1 MSVSQSDVAYMRS
14 KVNEQK
20 RVQAHLQQELG
31 IIESGVRNANQR
43 MGNLQNHIYSTLTSA
58 ENDVAQSQQNLVEA
72 YRMQGEIDKLYESFK
87 AMEMANKKIRACND
101 KKYYEF
107 GSYRTVRKIVLG
119 FLDNLDMNMVSS
131 DVIYKAV
138 ETEQLRQP
146 DYWLT
151 LALLSIMAWKEDDRE
166 LADQCIQKAVDLDK
180 KNASV
185 FFMLFNMRM
194 ERFDAAMK
202 WFLFYQECS
211 LSGADNKTFIMLFS
225 LISKN
230 IQDQVDETVSAE
242 IETFINRILEYTV
255 QSENYSEQE
264 LVDYAAA
271 VFQMKMPQENI
282 NYPLLQK
289 YCLEYSNLQANM
301 MRAKNNT
308 VILQLISNIGCVSE
322 ENMNHYLTDF
332 INDLIQEPNTEEKI
346 VYDEIAYNEL
356 IIARKGNIR
365 QAHKEFKEKMVHD
378 TSELNLI
385 KEMVH
390 WIYSPSNEVC
400 DQMKLNMFRMTRPIH
415 KMALDKITEE
425 YRKAVKT
432 SCPVRINDYESQID
446 FINPEKEEGKI
457 KTFYETDRDQKMAE
471 IRNTSAYVM
480 FGAAAVSAA
489 GALYFMAPMIFL
501 ITLSLIGIGG
511 FIIYDNNRK
520 KAALM
525 EKCEKNI
532 QNVKAIVGELV
543 NEYRYYLGEFRDYDA
558 YYDLAAR
565 KIDTI

>member
-1 MSVSQSDVAYMRS
+1 MSVSHSDVAYMRS

-20 RVQAHLQQELG
+20 AERARLQRELG
-31 IIESGVRNANQR
+31 IIENGARNANQR
-43 MGNLQNHIYSTLTSA
+43 MSNLQNHIYSTLTSA
-58 ENDVAQSQQNLVEA
+58 ENDVVQSQQNLINA
-72 YRMQGEIDKLYESFK
+72 YQVQGEIDKLYESFK
-87 AMEMANKKIRACND
+87 AMELANKKIRACNN

-131 DVIYKAV
+131 RVIYKAV
-138 ETEQLRQP
+138 EIEQLRQP

-180 KNASV
+180 KNTSV
-185 FFMLFNMRM
+185 FYMLFNMRM

-242 IETFINRILEYTV
+242 IETFINKVLEYTV
-255 QSENYSEQE
+255 QSENYNEQE
-264 LVDYAAA
+264 LVDYVASVYQA
-271 VFQMKMPQENI
+271 KIPRENL

-301 MRAKNNT
+301 MRAKNNI
-308 VILQLISNIGCVSE
+308 VVLQLISNIGCVSE

-332 INDLIQEPNTEEKI
+332 INDLIQAPNTEEKM

-356 IIARKGNIR
+356 IIEKKGDIKQAR
-365 QAHKEFKEKMVHD
+365 KEFKEKMVHD

-400 DQMKLNMFRMTRPIH
+400 DQMKLNMFRMTSPIH
-415 KMALDKITEE
+415 KMALDGITKE
-425 YRKAVKT
+425 YRDRVKT
-432 SCPVRINDYESQID
+432 SYPVRINDYESRMD
-446 FINPEKEEGKI
+446 FTSPEKEDGKI
-457 KTFYETDRDQKMAE
+457 RNFYETARDQKLAE
-471 IRNTSAYVM
+471 IKDTSAYIM
-480 FGAAAVSAA
+480 FGIAAASAA
-489 GALYFMAPMIFL
+489 GALYFMIPMILL
-501 ITLSLIGIGG
+501 ITLSLIGIGA
-511 FIIYDNNRK
+511 FTMYDNK
-520 KAALM
+520 KKRTVLM
-525 EKCEKNI
+525 EECEKSI
-532 QNVKAIVGELV
+532 QNVKTIVGELV
-543 NEYRYYLGEFRDYDA
+543 NEFRYYLGEFRDYDA
-558 YYDLAAR
+558 YYDRAAR